1 MMLKLVATNAGEATC
16 ITTETELTYLVVLD
30 SISKEETERIFDMM
44 EEVCPNLN
52 WIWWETQKVGIIF
65 LVDDTPNKSEIE
77 KIEQKEIYCP
87 YISTLQKDALTEAN
101 AGSSRVSVYT
111 EDKNVVCVST
121 SSTIFRGPL
130 KK

>member
-1 MMLKLVATNAGEATC
+1 MTLKLIATNVGEATC
-16 ITTETELTYLVVLD
+16 ITTENELTYLVVLD
-30 SISKEETERIFDMM
+30 SVSKEETERIFDRM
-44 EEVCPNLN
+44 EELCPDLN
-52 WIWWETQKVGIIF
+52 WIWWETQKVGIMF
-65 LVDDTPNKSEIE
+65 LVGEAPNKNEIE
-77 KIEQKEIYCP
+77 KIEQEEIHCP
-87 YISTLQKDALTEAN
+87 YISTLQKDVLNETN